1 VREQAEQ
8 ATEQAQ
14 GAVGQATEIA
24 EEAAN
29 TTKAAKQRAEGLGV
43 DLSKVTGSGPEGRI
57 TLKDVMEAAHR
68 G

>member
-1 VREQAEQ
+1 MREQAGQ

-14 GAVGQATEIA
+14 GAVGQATEIT
-24 EEAAN
+24 EVAN
-29 TTKAAKQRAEGLGV
+29 TTKAAKQRAEELGV

-57 TLKDVMEAAHR
+57 TLKDVMETAHR